1 MTSLRHGLQSRLA
14 EAKLAMMLLTRFPVG
29 HIKDPAPSAAAACW
43 AFPLAG
49 LAVGIATSVTM
60 AGTLWLGLP
69 HDIAAGLTLVVG
81 VIATGGLHEDGLA
94 DVADGFGGG
103 RTRERKLEIMRD
115 SHIGS
120 YGALALIFMIG
131 LRWSAMTTLADRD
144 PSGSF
149 FGLVAIAI
157 LSRSVLPLVLAQ
169 LPPARQEGLGHSASN
184 PGSLRPAVS
193 VGFGILTSMYLLGYW
208 ATLAVSISAG
218 VTVLLAGWWSLRQ
231 IGGQTG
237 DVVGAI
243 QQITDLFAWI
253 VLLLIS
259 ASD

>member
-1 MTSLRHGLQSRLA
+1 MTSLKHGLQNRLA
-14 EAKLAMMLLTRFPVG
+14 EAQLAIMLLTRFPVG
-29 HIKDPAPSAAAACW
+29 RISDPGPSVAAACW

-49 LAVGIATSVTM
+49 LAVGVATSATM

-69 HDIAAGLTLVVG
+69 REIAAGLALAVG
-81 VIATGGLHEDGLA
+81 VITTGGLHEDGLA

-115 SHIGS
+115 SRIGS
-120 YGALALIFMIG
+120 YGALALILMIG
-131 LRWSAMTTLADRD
+131 LRWSAVTALVDRD
-144 PSGSF
+144 PSESF
-149 FGLVAIAI
+149 SAFLAIAI

-184 PGSLRPAVS
+184 PGPLRAAVS
-193 VGFGILTSMYLLGYW
+193 VAIGILTSMYLLGSW
-208 ATLAVSISAG
+208 ATLAVSITAG
-218 VTVLLAGWWSLRQ
+218 VTVLLAGWWSFRQ

-243 QQITDLFAWI
+243 QQLIDLFAWI
-253 VLLLIS
+253 ILLLLS